1 MEKPSVTA
9 GARHWVW
16 VGVVLVVGAILY
28 LVLISSS

>member
-1 MEKPSVTA
+1 MHKPDVTT